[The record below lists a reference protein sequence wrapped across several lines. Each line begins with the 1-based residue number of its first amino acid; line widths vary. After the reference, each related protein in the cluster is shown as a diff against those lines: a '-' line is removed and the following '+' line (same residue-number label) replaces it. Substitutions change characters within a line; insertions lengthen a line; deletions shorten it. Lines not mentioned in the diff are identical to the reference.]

1 MLSDKVQELILLTW
15 SNQVLPNSYPPLEK
29 LDLPAMQ
36 EYIYTASEQL
46 AARLQ
51 PILWRWMQP
60 VTEAQV
66 ERWMQQLVPKSTA
79 FCALIT
85 AGEIE
90 GVEEVAEA
98 GVSIAL
104 IYWADHAMDRG
115 DRAMMEA
122 IRRYA
127 QPFLPPAERETLVD
141 PPVPLVETRY
151 YGLEQLQRT
160 IERLA
165 DDGDAA
171 IILRQ
176 AFADTLWREWDFV
189 RLSRLYLQV
198 KDREAFWKRYAERLA
213 AHTVLMGALIYVTSI
228 IYVLY
233 RRRNPA
239 LPSLAEIYEV
249 GTPIEM
255 LNRQP
260 ALGIRIFDDWG
271 DREIDR
277 GEIAGWDVFS
287 INLFN
292 QAHPRYV
299 EAVLRQGGVEGET
312 LQALMSAIRQ
322 GDEEGMRRF
331 SEIILEVIREAYRE
345 TYAKLPARYHLFL
358 RLSQRVMEAG
368 YVNIVGD
375 RTLSA

>member
-36 EYIYTASEQL
+36 AYIRAVSERL

-60 VTEAQV
+60 VTEDQV
-66 ERWMQQLVPKSTA
+66 GRWMQQLVPKSTA

-85 AGEIE
+85 AGE
-90 GVEEVAEA
+90 VEAVEKVTEA

-115 DRAMMEA
+115 DRAMMGA
-122 IRRYA
+122 IRRYV
-127 QPFLPPAERETLVD
+127 QLFLPPDKREPLPGD
-141 PPVPLVETRY
+141 PPPLVETRQ
-151 YGLEQLQRT
+151 YGLEQLRQT
-160 IERLA
+160 IERLGGEA
-165 DDGDAA
+165 SV
-171 IILRQ
+171 ILLQQ
-176 AFADTLWREWDFV
+176 AFVDTLWREWDFV
-189 RLSRLYLQV
+189 RLSRLYLMV
-198 KDREAFWKRYAERLA
+198 EDKETFWAQYAEKLA

-233 RRRNPA
+233 RQQNPA
-239 LPSLAEIYEV
+239 LPSLEAIYEM
-249 GTPIEM
+249 GTPIKM

-271 DREIDR
+271 DRVIDR
-277 GEIAGWDVFS
+277 GEIAGWDIFS

-292 QAHPRYV
+292 QSHPRYV
-299 EAVLRQGGVEGET
+299 EAVLRQGGVDDAD
-312 LQALMSAIRQ
+312 LPILMKAILE
-322 GDEEGMRRF
+322 GDEARF
-331 SEIILEVIREAYRE
+331 SEMIIRIIREAYERCYE
-345 TYAKLPARYHLFL
+345 RLPPSYHLFL

>member
-1 MLSDKVQELILLTW
+1 MLSDKVRELILLTW
-15 SNQVLPNSYPPLEK
+15 SNQVLPDSYPPVET

-36 EYIYTASEQL
+36 AYIAEVSTHL

-60 VTEAQV
+60 VSEAQV
-66 ERWMQQLVPKSTA
+66 QLWMRQLVPKSTA
-79 FCALIT
+79 FCALVA

-90 GVEEVAEA
+90 EVEAVAEA

-122 IRRYA
+122 IHRYV
-127 QPFLPPAERETLVD
+127 QPFLPPEAREHFAE
-141 PPVPLVETRY
+141 PPAPLVETRR
-151 YGLEQLQRT
+151 YGLEQLRLT

-165 DDGDAA
+165 EQREAD
-171 IILRQ
+171 LLLQQ
-176 AFADTLWREWDFV
+176 AFADTLWREWRAV
-189 RLSRLYLQV
+189 QLSRLYRQMED
-198 KDREAFWKRYAERLA
+198 KEAFWARYADRLA
-213 AHTVLMGALIYVTSI
+213 EHTVRMNALVYVTSS

-233 RRRNPA
+233 RRQNPA
-239 LPSLAEIYEV
+239 LPSLEEIYAV

-260 ALGIRIFDDWG
+260 SLGIRIFDDWG
-271 DREIDR
+271 DRCIDR
-277 GEIAGWDVFS
+277 GEVEGWDIFS

-292 QAHPRYV
+292 QPHPRYV
-299 EAVLRQGGVEGET
+299 EAVLRQGGIEGET
-312 LQALMSAIRQ
+312 LQALKAAIIR
-322 GDEEGMRRF
+322 GDEEGRRRF
-331 SEIILEVIREAYRE
+331 SEIIIHAIRAAYRE
-345 TYAKLPARYHLFL
+345 TYAKLPPRYHLFL